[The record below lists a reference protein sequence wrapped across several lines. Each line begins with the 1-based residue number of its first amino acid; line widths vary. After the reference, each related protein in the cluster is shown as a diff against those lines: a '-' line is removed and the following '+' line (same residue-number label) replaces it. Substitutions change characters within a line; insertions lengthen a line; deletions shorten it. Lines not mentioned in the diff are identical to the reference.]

1 MIRKGTYNIRCKDGL
16 KKVDGYI
23 YTTSVQ
29 GDPMSFGVTQYD
41 DGWYVITELS
51 SGMRMPFETNINLLK
66 AIIPLRILLHNK
78 GDAIKISAKKAV
90 IKYGKANDVRN
101 TDDDKHN

>member
-41 DGWYVITELS
+41 DGWYIISELS
-51 SGMRMPFETNINLLK
+51 SGMGMPFETNINLLK
-66 AIIPLRILLHNK
+66 AIIPLKILLRNK
-78 GDAIKISAKKAV
+78 GDAIKISAKKAA

-101 TDDDKHN
+101 TDA